1 MFGLFNNK
9 AKAARAARLATARQ
23 LYQTILAQARQ
34 PILYTGY
41 NVPDT
46 VDGRYDLILLHAIV
60 VIDLLQGA
68 AESGQKLGQGIFDIM
83 FRDLE
88 NGVRE
93 IGVSD
98 MSIAR
103 HFRRMSQG
111 FNGRRIAYSA
121 ALAAQDAALMQ
132 DAVARNI
139 FRKSADNVT
148 EDAARL
154 TRYVFTQYAAL
165 QTAGVDKLLTG
176 AAYFAPSAEL
186 AA

>member
-1 MFGLFNNK
+1 MFGLFNSE
-9 AKAARAARLATARQ
+9 AKAARLARLATARQ
-23 LYQTILAQARQ
+23 LYQTILEQARN
-34 PILYTGY
+34 PILYTQY
-41 NVPDT
+41 QVPDT

-121 ALAAQDAALMQ
+121 ALAAQDAAVMQ
-132 DAVARNI
+132 DAVTRNI
-139 FRKSADNVT
+139 FRKSTDDV
-148 EDAARL
+148 AASAAQL
-154 TRYVFTQYAAL
+154 TQYIFAQYNAL
-165 QTAGVDKLLTG
+165 QTAGLDKLFTGTAHFSPLT
-176 AAYFAPSAEL
+176 AL